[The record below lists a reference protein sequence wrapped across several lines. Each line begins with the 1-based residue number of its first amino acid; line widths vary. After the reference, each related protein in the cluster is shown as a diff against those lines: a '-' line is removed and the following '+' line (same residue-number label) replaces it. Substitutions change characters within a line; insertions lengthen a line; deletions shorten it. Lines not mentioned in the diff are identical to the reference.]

1 MESKKGRLVKGSD
14 SAKEHMSMLRS
25 KRGTKK
31 SDGNTPPPAAPC
43 DCPPP
48 VMEQPISQP
57 KKSRKK
63 ITVDFV

>member
-1 MESKKGRLVKGSD
+1 METKKGRLVKGSPE
-14 SAKEHMSMLRS
+14 AIEHMKMLRS

-31 SDGNTPPPAAPC
+31 SDGNTSPPAPPSE
-43 DCPPP
+43 CPPP

-63 ITVDFV
+63 I